1 MNAEEKQALIEYC
14 KEEVRLKTE
23 HIARLEKHMPGQFD
37 LTRYQ
42 MELQTAQI
50 ALAALTAQ
58 PDDWQ
63 QRVEAAEEKLAEL
76 ENQEPIGRVDRGE
89 ANDNNEYPGVRV
101 VCLHE
106 QADWINFQDG
116 TELFLRPAPAVSLAE
131 LVPGEYTSADIPC
144 AMTDTIQAEM
154 DGWNACR
161 SEMLLKIEGAK

>member
-1 MNAEEKQALIEYC
+1 MNILNELVELAKRANVAGQGTSEMVDFRVVANPDNILAIAEAFRAL
-14 KEEVRLKTE
+14 
-23 HIARLEKHMPGQFD
+23 GQ
-37 LTRYQ
+37 R
-42 MELQTAQI
+42 A
-50 ALAALTAQ
+50 
-58 PDDWQ
+58 
-63 QRVEAAEEKLAEL
+63 EAAEEKLAEL